1 MRTLELKKMTGKQH
15 GLGKQAGPQLAFPGM
30 LALLQQS
37 EPNPVLGLG
46 LSPAAEYP
54 PLAPGYVVEA
64 AVLPTFWQAQAEV
77 V

>member
-1 MRTLELKKMTGKQH
+1 MLGLKMMKGKQH

-30 LALLQQS
+30 SALLRQS

-46 LSPAAEYP
+46 LSPVAGYP
-54 PLAPGYVVEA
+54 PPALGCVVEA
-64 AVLPTFWQAQAEV
+64 AVLLTFWQAQAEV

>member
-1 MRTLELKKMTGKQH
+1 MLELKTMMEKQH
-15 GLGKQAGPQLAFPGM
+15 ALGKRAGPLLAFPGM
-30 LALLQQS
+30 SALLQQS

-54 PLAPGYVVEA
+54 PPALGCVVEA
-64 AVLPTFWQAQAEV
+64 AVLLTFWQAQAEV

>member
-1 MRTLELKKMTGKQH
+1 MMMGKQH

-30 LALLQQS
+30 SAQLQQS

-46 LSPAAEYP
+46 PSPAAEYP
-54 PLAPGYVVEA
+54 PPVLGCVVEA
-64 AVLPTFWQAQAEV
+64 AGLLTFWQAQAEV